1 MDGRFSGN
9 RFVSEQEENDT
20 TPENSSESPPST
32 TFNDMKMTSTSS
44 PKKSRRAMQ
53 KRVISVPIKEVEGSR
68 LKGESAPPSDSW
80 AWRKYGQKPIKGS
93 PYPRG
98 YYRCSSSKGCPAR
111 KQVER
116 SSVDP
121 TMLVIT
127 YSCEHNHPWPLPSR
141 NHHHHH
147 HNNTKPTK
155 PEPQPDPEPEP
166 EQPEPEPEAE
176 AEREPEPEEKF
187 ADLRDDNTLLTT
199 SADEFTWFG
208 EMETTTSTI
217 LESPIF
223 AERSS
228 SQVDSDNMSM
238 FFPMREEDESLFAD
252 LGELPECSMVFRHK
266 NLGPEVQIC

>member
-1 MDGRFSGN
+1 MEGTAM
-9 RFVSEQEENDT
+9 ENG
-20 TPENSSESPPST
+20 SESPPST
-32 TFNDMKMTSTSS
+32 TFNEMKMTSTCS

-53 KRVISVPIKEVEGSR
+53 KRVVSVPIKDVEGSR

-93 PYPRG
+93 PYPRCDRVMNIISLVVHCSSIVNPEFVVICRG

-141 NHHHHH
+141 NNHHHHH
-147 HNNTKPTK
+147 STKPSK
-155 PEPQPDPEPEP
+155 PEPQP
-166 EQPEPEPEAE
+166 
-176 AEREPEPEEKF
+176 EPEPEEKF
-187 ADLRDDNTLLTT
+187 TDLPDDALIMTATPDDQF
-199 SADEFTWFG
+199 AWFG
-208 EMETTTSTI
+208 DMETTTSTV
-217 LESPIF
+217 LQSPIF
-223 AERSS
+223 ADTSRTDAD
-228 SQVDSDNMSM
+228 VAM

-252 LGELPECSMVFRHK
+252 LGELPECSVVFRHR
-266 NLGPEVQIC
+266 NLGPEVPIY

>member
-1 MDGRFSGN
+1 MEGRFNSNPFIG
-9 RFVSEQEENDT
+9 EQEEND
-20 TPENSSESPPST
+20 NGSESPPST
-32 TFNDMKMTSTSS
+32 TFNDMKMTSISS

-53 KRVISVPIKEVEGSR
+53 KRVVSVPIKDVEGSR
-68 LKGESAPPSDSW
+68 LKGEGAPPSDSW

-141 NHHHHH
+141 NNH
-147 HNNTKPTK
+147 HNNSTKPTK
-155 PEPQPDPEPEP
+155 PEPQPEP
-166 EQPEPEPEAE
+166 
-176 AEREPEPEEKF
+176 EPEPEEKF
-187 ADLRDDNTLLTT
+187 SDLGDDTLITT
-199 SADEFTWFG
+199 SPDEFAWFG
-208 EMETTTSTI
+208 DMETTTSTV

-223 AERSS
+223 AERS
-228 SQVDSDNMSM
+228 QSDADVAM

-252 LGELPECSMVFRHK
+252 LGELPECSVVFRHR
-266 NLGPEVQIC
+266 NLGPEVPIC